1 MPSPLS
7 PRAAKR
13 WLDSPR
19 TAWLAAAIS
28 LGLGLVFT
36 FVWAPHPWGW
46 NGIDSYQDLARSL
59 ARGEPFGTMKV
70 PWGYAYFV
78 AACYRVAGDR
88 EWVPLLVQVILN
100 ASIPLMLF
108 RLVRPAVGQR
118 PAAMAALLVGAFSFN
133 TVYASTQSS
142 DAVCTVLFMASLLC
156 VARGAETGAI
166 RYFVLAG
173 VLSGIV
179 PQFRPNLLLFPPL
192 IAALY
197 LFAPRSV
204 GHPFRGAGRTL
215 AQVAVFIGLMTLLQ
229 VPWVVRNYRLTGDFL
244 PTSTHGGAQLW
255 YGTLQTGPYLES
267 RAHNPR
273 SVFESGAFNYTSL
286 LDRSVFITTDYVKCL
301 DQEREQ
307 LELVYWSDL
316 DAQHRR
322 VAPVHTE
329 PGTARFEIPGYAS
342 PAVLYYYFEASV
354 PGANPPVSLTMPRG
368 GAANP
373 FVSFISADHLGDLDR
388 HDDLLDIFDIVRLV
402 QYLSWQTS
410 LPRPDIVDLDRD
422 GRISEH
428 DLSMALSILLPE
440 SARRGR
446 PVPFAGLDVGERD
459 AVVRFEDGA
468 AMTVPRDFSGRM
480 TDLEFKGQ
488 LADSLLGRSRSYASL
503 AAPIA
508 PRSCSF
514 AESVR
519 INDVFFRGEPHAQR
533 RYFALAL
540 DNVSRNPIA
549 YVASSA
555 YRMIRLFIIRGTD
568 DKATAQQFASGRLV
582 YGAALLLSA
591 SYFLL
596 FAFGVFIAWRRRSPL
611 LIALVPI
618 MYVPLT
624 IGFVLTNMRYTITVQ
639 PLMFAFMALAIVAA
653 LKLDDVGPQR
663 H

>member
-1 MPSPLS
+1 MR
-7 PRAAKR
+7 RAVER

-19 TAWLAAAIS
+19 TAWVAAAIS

-78 AACYRVAGDR
+78 AACYRLAGER
-88 EWVPLLVQVILN
+88 EWVPLVVQVVLN

-108 RLVRPAVGQR
+108 RLVGPAVGQR
-118 PAAMAALLVGAFSFN
+118 PAAMAALLAGAFSFN

-156 VARGAETGAI
+156 LARGAETGAI

-179 PQFRPNLLLFPPL
+179 PQFRPNLLLFPPV
-192 IAALY
+192 IAVLY
-197 LFAPRSV
+197 LLARRS
-204 GHPFRGAGRTL
+204 GRTL

-301 DQEREQ
+301 DQDREQ
-307 LELVYWSDL
+307 LELVYWSDG
-316 DAQHRR
+316 DPQHRR
-322 VAPVHTE
+322 VAPVHIE

-354 PGANPPVSLTMPRG
+354 PGANAPASLTMPRG

-388 HDDLLDIFDIVRLV
+388 HDDLLDIFDIARLV
-402 QYLSWQTS
+402 RHVAWQEPIRAEA
-410 LPRPDIVDLDRD
+410 LVDLNRD
-422 GRISEH
+422 GRVDQD
-428 DLSMALSILLPE
+428 DLSLAVGTLLQPT
-440 SARRGR
+440 
-446 PVPFAGLDVGERD
+446 P
-459 AVVRFEDGA
+459 
-468 AMTVPRDFSGRM
+468 
-480 TDLEFKGQ
+480 
-488 LADSLLGRSRSYASL
+488 
-503 AAPIA
+503 
-508 PRSCSF
+508 
-514 AESVR
+514 
-519 INDVFFRGEPHAQR
+519 
-533 RYFALAL
+533 
-540 DNVSRNPIA
+540 
-549 YVASSA
+549 
-555 YRMIRLFIIRGTD
+555 
-568 DKATAQQFASGRLV
+568 RLV
-582 YGAALLLSA
+582 TAHPNS
-591 SYFLL
+591 
-596 FAFGVFIAWRRRSPL
+596 
-611 LIALVPI
+611 
-618 MYVPLT
+618 
-624 IGFVLTNMRYTITVQ
+624 
-639 PLMFAFMALAIVAA
+639 
-653 LKLDDVGPQR
+653 
-663 H
+663 